1 MSWSHLISLPAALS
15 FVLMYLG
22 SKASLR
28 ESEVFIVSPEGCTH
42 QQAKVTLVKLTEE
55 RELPPEVPFL
65 LIDVISLQLQHP
77 NKWSLCP
84 RKQRAQL

>member
-22 SKASLR
+22 SKASLT
-28 ESEVFIVSPEGCTH
+28 ESEVFIVSPVGCTH
-42 QQAKVTLVKLTEE
+42 QQAKVKLTEE